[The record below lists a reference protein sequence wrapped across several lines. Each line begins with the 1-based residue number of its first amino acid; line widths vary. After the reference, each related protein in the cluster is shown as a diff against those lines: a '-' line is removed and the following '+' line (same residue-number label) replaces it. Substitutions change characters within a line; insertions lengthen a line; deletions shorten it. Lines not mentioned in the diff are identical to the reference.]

1 MDPEVGGSNPPNC
14 TTLFPSISDP
24 QNFVPKSLHSGAIWR
39 MFDLCPFA
47 DASPKAFLP
56 AGEQEDMCRSLLE
69 GIQLE
74 EN

>member
-1 MDPEVGGSNPPNC
+1 
-14 TTLFPSISDP
+14 
-24 QNFVPKSLHSGAIWR
+24 VPKSLHSGAIWR